1 MVTTSLFLKLPCT
14 V

>member
-1 MVTTSLFLKLPCT
+1 VTTSLFSEAQP